1 MRAGLWACG
10 PHGQK
15 GSGREVKGEVIWQH
29 RKWCLTSE
37 MLEIKIM
44 EEVQLLIQQVP
55 CIRMSSAQRARS

>member
-44 EEVQLLIQQVP
+44 EEV
-55 CIRMSSAQRARS
+55 

>member
-29 RKWCLTSE
+29 RKWCLISE
-37 MLEIKIM
+37 VLEIKIM
-44 EEVQLLIQQVP
+44 EEVQLLIH
-55 CIRMSSAQRARS
+55 